1 MSTTR
6 LLCSVEYRNCTHS
19 LTTCN
24 SIFTSALNPQYHTL
38 PPNPAFEVSP
48 WSFTQLCRP
57 VKYTM
62 SQHLN
67 RKRPRD
73 QAENE
78 ASDLE
83 SGASPAKSTRLS
95 TAAAGSCS
103 DPTRTPP
110 GLPQDHQAHTCLVYI
125 VEKKVSSG
133 HLSHLRAVARKKGFP
148 LTTTVRL
155 ISTIILYTTC
165 TYMHPQY
172 MYRSVHVTFGRF
184 HQFKPFN

>member
-1 MSTTR
+1 
-6 LLCSVEYRNCTHS
+6 
-19 LTTCN
+19 
-24 SIFTSALNPQYHTL
+24 
-38 PPNPAFEVSP
+38 
-48 WSFTQLCRP
+48 
-57 VKYTM
+57 M

-172 MYRSVHVTFGRF
+172 RYTV
-184 HQFKPFN
+184 